1 MPYPIDLTTL
11 SNEMLISGYAAII
24 NSSHEDNNDL
34 DAMRDSMIAAH
45 KKEIDSRIEESDSL
59 GLFAI
64 AQLVAKYFPG
74 SFDSPIRKKITYS
87 PTGQKAPGW
96 IGIFSRKN
104 RRIDSDSN

>member
-1 MPYPIDLTTL
+1 MSYPIDLTTL

-34 DAMRDSMIAAH
+34 EAMRDSMIAAH

-87 PTGQKAPGW
+87 PTGKKAPTW
-96 IGIFSRKN
+96 IGFFSRKN
-104 RRIDSDSN
+104 KGLGSDSD